1 MIYGYARVSTTGQA
15 REGNSLEAQE
25 SALRQA
31 GAKRIYRDVY
41 SGKPERRPQLDRLMK
56 VIENGDRLI
65 ITRLDRIARSLILYD
80 LPRFKISISVPNR
93 FAFHS
98 T

>member
-31 GAKRIYRDVY
+31 GAKRIYRAVY
-41 SGKPERRPQLDRLMK
+41 SGKPERRPQLDRLMTETEAWK
-56 VIENGDRLI
+56 LQPQLRG
-65 ITRLDRIARSLILYD
+65 ITQN
-80 LPRFKISISVPNR
+80 F
-93 FAFHS
+93 
-98 T
+98 